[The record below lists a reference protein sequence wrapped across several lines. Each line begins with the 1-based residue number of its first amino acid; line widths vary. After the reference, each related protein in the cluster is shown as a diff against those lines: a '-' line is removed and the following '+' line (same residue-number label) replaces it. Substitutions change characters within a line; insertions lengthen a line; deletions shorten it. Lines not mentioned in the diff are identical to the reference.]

1 MNRLDRFRSMF
12 SKILN
17 FLCALVIMFIVMFA
31 IGAFIEADFRTKS
44 IAGNH
49 DSPIF
54 SYVRHED
61 NRAEL
66 SAFGESITINL
77 DKLGSARDKL
87 GEISEV
93 NKAYAPS
100 FIILSGEIIK
110 TCVYSVGEA
119 FIKIPDIIA
128 YFINS
133 KQEQ

>member
-1 MNRLDRFRSMF
+1 MGRVKIIF

-17 FLCALVIMFIVMFA
+17 FVCALIIMFIIMFT
-31 IGAFIEADFRTKS
+31 IGAFVEADFRTKS

-77 DKLGSARDKL
+77 DKLGEAQNKL
-87 GEISEV
+87 GEISEI
-93 NKAYAPS
+93 NRAYAPS
-100 FIILSGEIIK
+100 FIILTGEIIK
-110 TCVYSVGEA
+110 TCVYSVGES
-119 FIKIPDIIA
+119 FTKIPEIIA
-128 YFINS
+128 YFVDA